1 MSMFD
6 TALKP
11 VHPIDLRT
19 YLVADL
25 ATIGDGDVARIVDE
39 AVAGGATTVQIRG
52 KQASDAELLR
62 VVVAVADR
70 IDGRATLL
78 VNDRVDVFLAARE
91 AGAAV
96 HGLHIGQGD
105 GSVLDVRARIGAHAV
120 LGLSASTPD
129 QLAAAATLRPGVID
143 YLGIGAVRSTP
154 TKPDAP
160 EPLGWAGL
168 AEAVARA
175 GHLPCVAIG
184 GVGHGDAAD
193 ARAAGAAGLAV
204 VRAIC
209 SAADPRGAA
218 RELRE
223 EWDGERTPNVLS
235 IAGSDPS
242 GGAGIQADLKSIQAT
257 GGYGMAAVTALTAQ
271 NTRGVTGVHTP
282 PASFLTQQLDAIST
296 DVRIDAIKIGML
308 ANAAVISAVAE
319 WISGLA
325 PKPAVVLDPVMIAT
339 SGDRLLD
346 ADASQALDGM
356 IALADVITPNLPE
369 LAALVSGESASIW
382 DEALTQAR
390 ALAAR
395 HGVLVLAKGGHLAG
409 DTAPDALVS
418 GDGVVASYE
427 SPRIETTNTHGTGC
441 SLSSALA
448 TVYARAARRR
458 AAAPGTSDPRSPE
471 ATDAWAWS
479 ARLAHEWIHGAIRAA
494 DGLDVGSGSGPLD
507 HAYAVRAGL
516 AVPRREAE
524 LDAWWNDI
532 VPVVEGI
539 YADDFVRSLGEGTL
553 DVARFENYIAQDS
566 VYLFA
571 YSELLARAAEL
582 STDPAEKAFWR
593 ASAEAAV
600 ATEMELHRS
609 RGAGERVPASPET
622 EAYLAHLER
631 SGGEHAV
638 LIAALLPCFW
648 IYEQVGLT
656 LASKNHRAH
665 PYNDWLSTYGSP
677 EFTESTEQ
685 AIALVQRAA
694 HRADT
699 ATLTRMREAFTLSSL
714 HERAF
719 FAQA

>member
-1 MSMFD
+1 MFD
-6 TALKP
+6 TALTP
-11 VHPIDLRT
+11 VHPVDLRT

-25 ATIGDGDVARIVDE
+25 ATIGDGDVVRIVDE
-39 AVAGGATTVQIRG
+39 AVAGGVTTVQIRG
-52 KQASDAELLR
+52 KHLSDSEMLR
-62 VVVAVADR
+62 VVAAVADR

-78 VNDRVDVFLAARE
+78 VNDRVDVYLAARE

-96 HGLHIGQGD
+96 HGVHIGQSD
-105 GSVLDVRARIGAHAV
+105 GSALEVRRRIGAHAV
-120 LGLSASTPD
+120 LGLSASSPAH
-129 QLAAAATLRPGVID
+129 LAAAVALRPGVVD
-143 YLGIGAVRSTP
+143 YLGIGAVRATP

-160 EPLGWAGL
+160 EPLGWDGL
-168 AEAVARA
+168 AHAIAQA
-175 GHLPCVAIG
+175 GYLPCVAIG
-184 GVGHGDAAD
+184 GVGAGDARD

-209 SAADPRGAA
+209 AAADPREAA
-218 RELRE
+218 RALRE
-223 EWDGERTPNVLS
+223 EWDRERTPNVLS

-257 GGYGMAAVTALTAQ
+257 GGYGMAAITALTAQ

-282 PASFLTQQLDAIST
+282 PAAFLAEQLDAIAA

-308 ANAAVISAVAE
+308 ANASIIEAVAS
-319 WISGLA
+319 WIAALA
-325 PKPAVVLDPVMIAT
+325 PRPAVVLDPVMIAT

-346 ADASQALDGM
+346 ADASRALDDL

-369 LAALVSGESASIW
+369 LAALVSGEVADSW
-382 DEALTQAR
+382 DVALEQAR

-395 HGVLVLAKGGHLAG
+395 HGVLVLAKGGHLKG
-409 DTAPDALVS
+409 DIAPDALVS
-418 GDGVVASYE
+418 GAGVVASFE
-427 SPRIETTNTHGTGC
+427 SPRIDTMNTHGTGC

-448 TVYARAARRR
+448 TIYAREAACGPD
-458 AAAPGTSDPRSPE
+458 A
-471 ATDAWAWS
+471 DAWAWS
-479 ARLAHEWIHGAIRAA
+479 ARLAHEWIHGAILAA
-494 DGLDVGSGSGPLD
+494 DGLDVGQGNGPLD
-507 HAYAVRAGL
+507 HSYSARSGL
-516 AVPRREAE
+516 AVPRRDAE
-524 LDAWWNDI
+524 LDAWWSGI
-532 VPVVEGI
+532 VPIVDGI
-539 YADDFVRSLGEGTL
+539 HGDDFVRSLGEGTL

-571 YSELLARAAEL
+571 YSDLLARAGEL
-582 STDPAEKAFWR
+582 ATDPAEKAFWR
-593 ASAEAAV
+593 TSAESAI

-622 EAYLAHLER
+622 EAYLAHLSR

-656 LASKNHRAH
+656 LAAKNHDEH
-665 PYNDWLSTYGSP
+665 PYGDWLSTYGSP

-694 HRADT
+694 RRADD
-699 ATLTRMREAFTLSSL
+699 ATLTRMRHAFTLSSH

>member
-1 MSMFD
+1 MFD

-11 VHPIDLRT
+11 VHPVDLRT

-25 ATIGDGDVARIVDE
+25 ATIGDGDVVRIVDE
-39 AVAGGATTVQIRG
+39 AVAGGVTTVQIRG
-52 KQASDAELLR
+52 KHLSDSEMLR
-62 VVVAVADR
+62 VVAAVADR

-78 VNDRVDVFLAARE
+78 VNDRVDVYLAARE

-96 HGLHIGQGD
+96 HGVHIGQSD
-105 GSVLDVRARIGAHAV
+105 GSALEVRRRIGTHAV
-120 LGLSASTPD
+120 LGLSASSPAH
-129 QLAAAATLRPGVID
+129 LAAAVALRPGVVD
-143 YLGIGAVRSTP
+143 YLGIGAVRATP

-160 EPLGWAGL
+160 EPLGWDGL
-168 AEAVARA
+168 AHAIAQA
-175 GHLPCVAIG
+175 GDLPCVAIG
-184 GVGHGDAAD
+184 GVGAGDARD

-209 SAADPRGAA
+209 AAADPREAA
-218 RELRE
+218 RTLRE
-223 EWDGERTPNVLS
+223 EWDRGRTPNVLS

-257 GGYGMAAVTALTAQ
+257 GGYGMAAITALTAQ

-282 PASFLTQQLDAIST
+282 PAAFLAEQLDALAA

-308 ANAAVISAVAE
+308 ANASVIEAVASWISA
-319 WISGLA
+319 LA
-325 PKPAVVLDPVMIAT
+325 PRPAVVLDPVMIAT

-346 ADASQALDGM
+346 ADASRALDGL

-369 LAALVSGESASIW
+369 LAALVSGEVADSW
-382 DEALTQAR
+382 DVALEQAR

-395 HGVLVLAKGGHLAG
+395 HGVLVLAKGGHLKG
-409 DTAPDALVS
+409 DIAPDALVS
-418 GDGVVASYE
+418 GAGVVASFE
-427 SPRIETTNTHGTGC
+427 SPRIDTTNTHGTGC

-448 TVYARAARRR
+448 TIYAREAA
-458 AAAPGTSDPRSPE
+458 GDPD
-471 ATDAWAWS
+471 ADAWAWS
-479 ARLAHEWIHGAIRAA
+479 ARLAHEWIHGAILAA
-494 DGLDVGSGSGPLD
+494 DGLDVGQGNGPLD
-507 HAYAVRAGL
+507 HSYSARSGL
-516 AVPRREAE
+516 AVPRRDAE
-524 LDAWWNDI
+524 LDAWWSDI
-532 VPVVEGI
+532 VPIVDGI
-539 YADDFVRSLGEGTL
+539 HSDDFVRSLGEGTL

-571 YSELLARAAEL
+571 YSDLLARAGEL
-582 STDPAEKAFWR
+582 ATDPAEKAFWR
-593 ASAEAAV
+593 ASAESAI

-622 EAYLAHLER
+622 EAYLAHLLR

-656 LASKNHRAH
+656 LAAKNHDEH
-665 PYNDWLSTYGSP
+665 PYGDWLSTYGSP

-694 HRADT
+694 RRADD
-699 ATLTRMREAFTLSSL
+699 ATLTRMRHAFTLSSH